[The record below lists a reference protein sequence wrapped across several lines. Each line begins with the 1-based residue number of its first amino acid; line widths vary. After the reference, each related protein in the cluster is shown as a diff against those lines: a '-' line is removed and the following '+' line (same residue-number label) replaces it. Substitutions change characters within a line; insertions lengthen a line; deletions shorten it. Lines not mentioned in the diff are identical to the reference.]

1 MKNDLH
7 GILYTLRADP
17 ELRDLVMHRNSA
29 SIPFGGRYRLIDFAL
44 SSMVNAGARDVGVI
58 MERDYQSL
66 LDHLSN
72 GKDWGLSRRNGGL
85 RLLPPF
91 GLPEAH
97 AGSFSGCMEALLS
110 VKSYIETIPH
120 EDIIL
125 ATGDYVGN
133 IDLAAAAEQH
143 RASGAEITAV
153 CVDGWV
159 PAAHHR
165 YIPDGDGFSTKL
177 IFSDGRGRDGLGST
191 EVYILKK
198 ELLLSLMAYCGD
210 GGYYHFHRDAISHYL
225 EEGGRIGIYVHDGYF
240 RRIRSVNDYFEAS
253 MEMLDHDVMEQF
265 FPEER
270 PVRTKDRAEVSTYY
284 GDQSSVKNSLL
295 ADGCYIEG
303 ELKNCIVFRGVRVEK
318 GAKAEN
324 CVLLQDT
331 VVKTGAQL
339 KCVITDKDTVVSEG
353 CFLAGNERLPI
364 VVPKGATV

>member
-1 MKNDLH
+1 MKHDLH
-7 GILYTLRADP
+7 GILYTLRAAP
-17 ELRDLVMHRNSA
+17 ELRELVMHRNSA

-72 GKDWGLSRRNGGL
+72 GKDWGLSRRSGGL

-110 VKSYIETIPH
+110 VRSYIETIPH

-125 ATGDYVGN
+125 SPGDYVGN

-143 RASGAEITAV
+143 YRTGSAITAV
-153 CVDGWV
+153 CVDAWV
-159 PAAHHR
+159 EAAHHR
-165 YIPDGDGFSTKL
+165 YIPGDDGFVTSL
-177 IFSDGRGRDGLGST
+177 QFSDGKGKQGLGAT

-198 ELLLSLMAYCGD
+198 DLLLSFMSYCGD
-210 GGYYHFHRDAISHYL
+210 GGYTHFHRDAIAHWL
-225 EEGGRIGIYVHDGYF
+225 AEGGRMGIYVHDGYF
-240 RRIRSVNDYFEAS
+240 RRIRSVQDYYEAS
-253 MEMLDHDVMEQF
+253 LEMLEKEVMTQF
-265 FPEER
+265 FPEDR

-284 GDQSSVKNSLL
+284 GDEAEVRDCLV

-303 ELKNCIVFRGVRVEK
+303 SVKRCVLFRGVRVEK
-318 GAKAEN
+318 GASLEN
-324 CVLLQDT
+324 CVVLQDS
-331 VVKTGAQL
+331 VIRAGAQIRH
-339 KCVITDKDTVVSEG
+339 VITDKNAVLSEG
-353 CFLAGNERLPI
+353 CYLVGNAKLPLL
-364 VVPKGATV
+364 VPKGAVI